1 MGNEERSDVAAEAKG
16 VSGLAE
22 RYALALFD
30 LADERKA
37 LDQVADDLRG
47 LRGLLRD
54 SADLA
59 RLIRSPVLS
68 RQEQAKA
75 IAAVAQA
82 AGLSPLTRNFLGLLA
97 QHRRLFA
104 LPDMIEG
111 FLRQLADRRGEVTA
125 RVVAAQPL
133 TAEQRAAVDERLRKA
148 VGSKVAVDVEVDPS
162 LLGGLVIKV
171 GSRMIDASLKSKLY
185 RLQLQMKGVQ

>member
-1 MGNEERSDVAAEAKG
+1 MAAEAKG

-37 LDQVADDLRG
+37 LDAVASDLRI

-54 SADLA
+54 STDLS
-59 RLIRSPVLS
+59 RLIRSPVIS
-68 RQEQAKA
+68 RVEQGKA
-75 IAAVAQA
+75 IAAIAQA
-82 AGLSPLTRNFLGLLA
+82 ADLSPLTRNFLGLLA
-97 QHRRLFA
+97 QNRRLFA
-104 LPDMIEG
+104 LPAIIVSY
-111 FLRQLADRRGEVTA
+111 LARLAERRGEVTA
-125 RVVAAQPL
+125 RVVVAQAL
-133 TAEQRAAVDERLRKA
+133 SAEQRAAMDEQLRKA
-148 VGSKVAVDVEVDPS
+148 VGRKVSVDVEVDPS
-162 LLGGLVIKV
+162 LLGGIVIKL

>member
-1 MGNEERSDVAAEAKG
+1 VAAEAKG

-37 LDQVADDLRG
+37 LDAVASDLRI

-54 SADLA
+54 SVDLT

-68 RQEQAKA
+68 RAEQGKA
-75 IAAVAQA
+75 LAAVAQA
-82 AGLSPLTRNFLGLLA
+82 ADLSALTRNFLGLLA
-97 QHRRLFA
+97 QNRRLFA
-104 LPDMIEG
+104 LPSIIDSY
-111 FLRQLADRRGEVTA
+111 LARLAERRGEVTA
-125 RVVAAQPL
+125 RVVVAQAL
-133 TAEQRAAVDERLRKA
+133 SAEQRAAVDEQLRKA
-148 VGSKVAVDVEVDPS
+148 VGRKVAVDVEVDPS
-162 LLGGLVIKV
+162 LLGGVIVKL